1 MIAVIILLV
10 FGMIFCL
17 LMIIKT
23 EVTYKNRLI
32 LIDAI
37 YKYRISLINQ
47 HIYEPGVDYKDKE
60 SFDKTLF
67 RLWDWGYKRILPK
80 EKFEIIEPFIEE
92 AKKK

>member
-1 MIAVIILLV
+1 MTAFIILLV
-10 FGMIFCL
+10 FEMIFWL
-17 LMIIKT
+17 LMMIKAK
-23 EVTYKNRLI
+23 VTQENHFI

-37 YKYRISLINQ
+37 SKYRISLINQ
-47 HIYEPGVDYKDKE
+47 HLYEPEVDYKDKE
-60 SFDKTLF
+60 SFEKTLF